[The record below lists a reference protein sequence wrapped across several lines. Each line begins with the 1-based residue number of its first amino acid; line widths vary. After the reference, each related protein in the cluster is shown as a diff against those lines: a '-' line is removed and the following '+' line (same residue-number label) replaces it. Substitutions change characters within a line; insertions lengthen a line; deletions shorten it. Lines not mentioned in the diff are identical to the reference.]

1 MPNTLYRYS
10 SSLGMVERS
19 AENIDN
25 FDEFWSETK
34 DEAIIKWYRTE
45 LNTILKNI
53 DNATENLR
61 ANRKKLEDINEI
73 IAEMKDKY
81 PEEFI

>member
-10 SSLGMVERS
+10 LSLGMVERS